1 MGVDRT
7 RAIRLNLGKLRLET
21 DLADG
26 VTSDEA
32 ATTLRG
38 LTYPSGPPPEVG
50 QAVEVAQGV
59 LWLRLPLPMTLD
71 HINVYALAD
80 SDGWTLVD
88 TGLKTSASREGWEAA
103 FAGPLGGR
111 PIKRVICTHM
121 HPDHI
126 GLAGWLCERFDA
138 PLLMSRL
145 EYVTARMLIADEG
158 RPAPDSG
165 ETFYRAAGWN
175 DEQIARWRTGYGGFG
190 KAVAAMPSAYLRLSE
205 NDVLRIGDG
214 DWRVVIGEGHC
225 PEHVCL
231 WRERDGVLL
240 SGDQILPRISSNVS
254 VWPTEPEGDPL
265 GEWLRS
271 LATLKARLPEDL
283 FVLPS
288 HGEPFYGVTTRL
300 EALIRGHEVAL
311 KRLERTLKTPCRAV
325 DVFSALFARPVG
337 DEVLSMATG
346 EAIAHL
352 NYLAREGRARR
363 SRDEAGVDWWTL
375 AEAAQ

>member
-1 MGVDRT
+1 MAMDRNG
-7 RAIRLNLGKLRLET
+7 AIRLNLSPLRLET

-26 VTSDEA
+26 VMSEDA
-32 ATTLRG
+32 AMTARG
-38 LTYPSGPPPEVG
+38 LTYPSGPAPEAG
-50 QAVEVAQGV
+50 QAVEVAPGI
-59 LWLRLPLPMTLD
+59 LWLRLPLPLSLN

-80 SDGWTLVD
+80 GDGWTLVD
-88 TGLKTSASREGWEAA
+88 TGLKTEASRAGWEAA
-103 FAGPLGGR
+103 LAGPLGGR
-111 PIKRVICTHM
+111 PVRRVICTHM

-126 GLAGWLCERFDA
+126 GLAGWLCARFDA

-158 RPAPDSG
+158 QPAPDSG
-165 ETFYRAAGWN
+165 EVFYRAAGWS

-190 KAVAAMPSAYLRLSE
+190 KAVAAMPSAYLRLSD
-205 NDVLRIGDG
+205 NDLVRIGED
-214 DWRVVIGEGHC
+214 DWRVVIGEGHS
-225 PEHVCL
+225 PEHVSL
-231 WRERDGVLL
+231 WRERDGVML

-271 LATLKARLPEDL
+271 LNTLKARLPGDL

-288 HGEPFYGVTTRL
+288 HGDPFYGVTTRL

-311 KRLERTLKTPCRAV
+311 KRLERTLRTPSRAV

-375 AEAAQ
+375 TEASQ

>member
-1 MGVDRT
+1 
-7 RAIRLNLGKLRLET
+7 
-21 DLADG
+21 LADG
-26 VTSDEA
+26 AISDEA
-32 ATTLRG
+32 ATTARG
-38 LTYPSGPPPEVG
+38 LTYPSGAPPEPG
-50 QAVEVAQGV
+50 QAVEVAPGV
-59 LWLRLPLPMTLD
+59 LWLRLPLPMSLN

-80 SDGWTLVD
+80 GDGWTLVD
-88 TGLKTSASREGWEAA
+88 TGLKTEASKAGWEAA
-103 FAGPLGGR
+103 LAGPLGGKPVR
-111 PIKRVICTHM
+111 RVICTHM

-145 EYVTARMLIADEG
+145 EYVTARMLLADTG
-158 RPAPDSG
+158 QPAPDSG
-165 ETFYRAAGWN
+165 EVFYRAAGWN
-175 DEQIARWRTGYGGFG
+175 DAQIGHWRTGYGGFG

-205 NDVLRIGDG
+205 DDLVRIGDD

-231 WRERDGVLL
+231 WRERDGVFLA
-240 SGDQILPRISSNVS
+240 GDQILPRISSNVS

-271 LATLKARLPEDL
+271 LEGLKARLPGDL

-311 KRLERTLKTPCRAV
+311 KRLERTLRTPSRAV

-352 NYLAREGRARR
+352 NYMAREGRARR

-375 AEAAQ
+375 TEAAQ

>member
-1 MGVDRT
+1 M
-7 RAIRLNLGKLRLET
+7 
-21 DLADG
+21 ADG
-26 VTSDEA
+26 D
-32 ATTLRG
+32 TLSRSRSERG
-38 LTYPSGPPPEVG
+38 LTYPFPAEPLAGEAI
-50 QAVEVAQGV
+50 AVAPGV
-59 LWLRLPLPMTLD
+59 LWLRLPLPMALN
-71 HINVYALAD
+71 HINLYAIE
-80 SDGWTLVD
+80 DGEGWAVVD
-88 TGLKTSASREGWEAA
+88 TGLATDVSREGWTKAL
-103 FAGPLGGR
+103 AGVLGGR
-111 PIKRVICTHM
+111 PVTRVICTHM

-126 GLAGWLCERFDA
+126 GLAGWLCARFNA

-145 EYVTARMLIADEG
+145 EYVTGRMLLADTG
-158 RPAPDSG
+158 RPAPDEG
-165 ETFYRAAGWN
+165 AVFYRTAGWN

-190 KAVAAMPSAYLRLSE
+190 KAVAAMPSAYLRLAE
-205 NDVLRIGDG
+205 NDVLRVGDD
-214 DWRVVIGEGHC
+214 DWRVVIGEGHS

-231 WRERDGVLL
+231 WRERDGVFLA
-240 SGDQILPRISSNVS
+240 GDQILPRISSNVS

-271 LATLKARLPEDL
+271 LAALKTRLPEDL

-300 EALIRGHEVAL
+300 EALIRGHETAL
-311 KRLERTLKTPCRAV
+311 KRLERTLKAPCRAV

-363 SRDEAGVDWWTL
+363 NRDEAGVDWWTL
-375 AEAAQ
+375 TEASQ